1 MIDTASLSNAALIV
15 IVALGMYISAF
26 WLALIFWT
34 FRDHRRRSR
43 DGLASIVAALMVAV
57 LGLPG
62 LLIYLLLRPRE
73 TLSEAY
79 ERSLEEEALL
89 QDIEEKPI
97 CPGCGRPANPDWQI
111 CPHCHTTLRKV
122 CAKCSHILELAWT
135 LCPYCGTPQPALAV
149 VDGQQARAI
158 RRPTQPA
165 PAMPQESAPRRV
177 TAENVTAPVQ
187 PPEYIDDDPYQR

>member
-1 MIDTASLSNAALIV
+1 MIDTASLSNAALIIV
-15 IVALGMYISAF
+15 VALGMYLSAF

-43 DGLASIVAALMVAV
+43 DGLASIAAAVMVAI

-97 CPGCGRPANPDWQI
+97 CPGCGRPAHPDWQI
-111 CPHCHTTLRKV
+111 CPHCHTTLRKS
-122 CAKCSHILELAWT
+122 CAKCGHILELAWT

-149 VDGQQARAI
+149 VDGQQARAV
-158 RRPTQPA
+158 RRPAQQPA
-165 PAMPQESAPRRV
+165 APEPAPRR
-177 TAENVTAPVQ
+177 TNVESAAAPAQ
-187 PPEYIDDDPYQR
+187 SLEYIDDDPYQR